1 MKSFRLAAKTCR
13 RFLSWLKRRAYS
25 RLFLHRNVDLLER
38 SGLFDREWYLK
49 QYPDVAALKIDP
61 IRHYLRYGAKEGRD
75 PSPGFST
82 WGYVDTYPDVT
93 ERGMNPFVHYVM
105 FGLSEGRAAVNK
117 NYAAWI
123 EDYDR
128 LSDEDRR
135 LFRSAI
141 AGYISKPLISIL
153 MPVYNTDPAQLERA
167 IQSVINQLYPYWE
180 LCISD
185 DASTNPAVR
194 PILETFAKTD
204 SRIKV
209 AYRDTNGH
217 IAVNSNEAL
226 RLVTGDYI
234 GMLDHD
240 DELAEQALFWFV
252 NEIQKCPDVAII
264 YCDED
269 KLDDN
274 GTRREPL
281 FKPDWNP
288 ALIMAQNYVCHMTL
302 YRKNLLDRVGG
313 FRVGFEGSQDLDL
326 LLRCAELVDTSQ
338 IRHIPRILY
347 HWRASSTSTASEAGR
362 ETKPYTWEAGAR
374 AIQQHLDRRGVQAT
388 IRPVIGQY
396 YQVEYATPSPAPK
409 VAVIIPTAL
418 KLDVV
423 RIASRAFCASQHIQM
438 SNLS

>member
-1 MKSFRLAAKTCR
+1 MKSFRLAANTGR
-13 RFLSWLKRRAYS
+13 RFFSWLKRRAYS
-25 RLFLHRNVDLLER
+25 RLFLHRNVDLLGR

-75 PSPGFST
+75 PSPRFST

-93 ERGMNPFVHYVM
+93 ESGMNPFVHYVQ

-128 LSDEDRR
+128 LSDEDLR
-135 LFRSAI
+135 LFRNAI

-153 MPVYNTDPAQLERA
+153 MPVYNTDSAQLERA

-185 DASTNPAVR
+185 DASTSPAVR
-194 PILETFAKTD
+194 PILEKFAKTD

-226 RLVTGDYI
+226 RLATGDYI

-269 KLDDN
+269 KLADN

-288 ALIMAQNYVCHMTL
+288 ALIMAQNYVCHMTM

-396 YQVEYATPSPAPK
+396 YQVEYAPPSPAPK

-423 RIASRAFCASQHIQM
+423 HLVSRAFCAS
-438 SNLS
+438 

>member
-1 MKSFRLAAKTCR
+1 
-13 RFLSWLKRRAYS
+13 
-25 RLFLHRNVDLLER
+25 
-38 SGLFDREWYLK
+38 
-49 QYPDVAALKIDP
+49 
-61 IRHYLRYGAKEGRD
+61 
-75 PSPGFST
+75 
-82 WGYVDTYPDVT
+82 
-93 ERGMNPFVHYVM
+93 
-105 FGLSEGRAAVNK
+105 
-117 NYAAWI
+117 
-123 EDYDR
+123 
-128 LSDEDRR
+128 
-135 LFRSAI
+135 
-141 AGYISKPLISIL
+141 

-167 IQSVINQLYPYWE
+167 IQSVISQLYPYWE

-226 RLVTGDYI
+226 RLATGDYI

-302 YRKNLLDRVGG
+302 YRKNLLERVGG
-313 FRVGFEGSQDLDL
+313 FRVGFEGESRPRSFAS
-326 LLRCAELVDTSQ
+326 LRRAGRCQRKSA
-338 IRHIPRILY
+338 IF
-347 HWRASSTSTASEAGR
+347 RASFIT
-362 ETKPYTWEAGAR
+362 GAR
-374 AIQQHLDRRGVQAT
+374 AHPRRHQKPGVKRSR
-388 IRPVIGQY
+388 IRGRR
-396 YQVEYATPSPAPK
+396 APELFNSIWI
-409 VAVIIPTAL
+409 VAG
-418 KLDVV
+418 
-423 RIASRAFCASQHIQM
+423 SRRRFGR
-438 SNLS
+438 